1 MPLFRNPGGGGAEAT
16 SEWLLVAARLGVR
29 IQPFPVSRLQ
39 ARWCWIRNIIEVWGR
54 SQRGHWAA
62 EECYCVIVMLR
73 RHGAAGSW
81 TLVAG
86 HIVTRTS
93 AVDCR
98 PPALRQV

>member
-16 SEWLLVAARLGVR
+16 SEWLLVAAQLGVR

-39 ARWCWIRNIIEVWGR
+39 GPGWCWIRNIIEVWGR
-54 SQRGHWAA
+54 SQCGHWAA

-81 TLVAG
+81 LLVAG
-86 HIVTRTS
+86 RIVKRTS
-93 AVDCR
+93 AVAH
-98 PPALRQV
+98 PPFVQYN